1 MAVEN
6 ICKFNKFGYCK
17 FKSNCRNKHVEEI
30 CSEKTCNQTTC
41 EKRHPRLCKYFVKY
55 GDCKLGSICAYS
67 HINNQK
73 MELEK
78 LEDKVNELHL
88 IIKSKEEIIDKLV
101 KDVKIL
107 QVIVDQLG
115 FAYEETY
122 DEDENENEEE
132 NHENEEELYD
142 KEIADIKSRDFLT
155 KNLEHLDEMEMDIKK
170 SRKNLRVK
178 FQRYSNKMEAEIKNF
193 NLLSCSFT
201 MHQLC
206 VHEIWELKDFLTK
219 PETKSDKE
227 EIIKVINKCRSRYR
241 LLLNNMN

>member
-1 MAVEN
+1 MVGIWPLTASKPQK
-6 ICKFNKFGYCK
+6 CKNFANFLQFLANLTSPMDYTWPQDLKK
-17 FKSNCRNKHVEEI
+17 V
-30 CSEKTCNQTTC
+30 
-41 EKRHPRLCKYFVKY
+41 YFY
-55 GDCKLGSICAYS
+55 
-67 HINNQK
+67 
-73 MELEK
+73 
-78 LEDKVNELHL
+78 L
-88 IIKSKEEIIDKLV
+88 I
-101 KDVKIL
+101 KD
-107 QVIVDQLG
+107 
-115 FAYEETY
+115 E
-122 DEDENENEEE
+122 EDENENEEE
-132 NHENEEELYD
+132 NHENEVELYD
-142 KEIADIKSRDFLT
+142 KETADIKSRDFLT

>member
-1 MAVEN
+1 
-6 ICKFNKFGYCK
+6 
-17 FKSNCRNKHVEEI
+17 
-30 CSEKTCNQTTC
+30 
-41 EKRHPRLCKYFVKY
+41 
-55 GDCKLGSICAYS
+55 
-67 HINNQK
+67 

-122 DEDENENEEE
+122 DENENENEEE

-178 FQRYSNKMEAEIKNF
+178 FQRY
-193 NLLSCSFT
+193 NL
-201 MHQLC
+201 
-206 VHEIWELKDFLTK
+206 
-219 PETKSDKE
+219 
-227 EIIKVINKCRSRYR
+227 
-241 LLLNNMN
+241 